1 MADFFNNKRSKST
14 MTKRLLKIVLI
25 STQLHYIGELIH
37 DNGKNFSVHFVPL
50 LPFFLFKV
58 NLSWHFLPAEST
70 KKGIGREYRNEVC

>member
-1 MADFFNNKRSKST
+1 

-37 DNGKNFSVHFVPL
+37 DNGKNVPVL
-50 LPFFLFKV
+50 LPFCSITSFFFLFKV
-58 NLSWHFLPAEST
+58 NLFRHFLPAEST